1 MYQLE
6 RRFQKPLS
14 TAVLLKTFVLEAL
27 QSIEGEQIPLESK
40 FGKAGKNTRAYLTFS
55 LYN

>member
-27 QSIEGEQIPLESK
+27 QSIEGEQIPWNQNSVRLVKILE
-40 FGKAGKNTRAYLTFS
+40 LT
-55 LYN
+55 

>member
-40 FGKAGKNTRAYLTFS
+40 FNKAGKNTRAYLTFS